1 MIARGNIAY
10 SSYSNRTTRTTYV
23 MPKYCLCVGEG
34 SYPTRVLRR
43 CWASVDGGYPAQHHN
58 SALFARCKH
67 RCRAKFEV
75 ELRVVCVKY
84 LSSRQVSVIWA
95 LGIFFGYTLSMH
107 LSCLIFGS
115 SDRSSG
121 KVVLKVGEIFVQ
133 SESFSFSPLH
143 LRVGLPGST
152 ARFSNNVLGL
162 EYARQGKYST

>member
-43 CWASVDGGYPAQHHN
+43 CWASVDGGYPAQH
-58 SALFARCKH
+58 SAQFARCKH
-67 RCRAKFEV
+67 RCRANFEV

-84 LSSRQVSVIWA
+84 LSFRQVSVIWA

-107 LSCLIFGS
+107 FSCLILGS
-115 SDRSSG
+115 SGRSSG
-121 KVVLKVGEIFVQ
+121 KMALKVGEIVVQ
-133 SESFSFSPLH
+133 SESFAFSRLH
-143 LRVGLPGST
+143 L
-152 ARFSNNVLGL
+152 
-162 EYARQGKYST
+162 